1 MGQRARGPWEYG
13 RTHSSV
19 EAGAEAPTGCPF
31 LTYRAVV
38 AGFAASFA
46 LLGALI

>member
-1 MGQRARGPWEYG
+1 MLRVAIRVLGNG
-13 RTHSSV
+13 RTRQTI
-19 EAGAEAPTGCPF
+19 EAGAEAPAGCPF
-31 LTYRAVV
+31 LTYLAVV